1 MTDEINYERVS
12 EALRRLALT
21 MDGAELQGTFCG
33 RVASGQGA
41 EDSGWMRELI
51 GERDEANLQARED
64 VMLIAKLLGK
74 VVQQLNDAELQFQ
87 LLLPQEEAS
96 LVQRTEALAAWCEGF
111 LYGYGSA
118 IGGKALK
125 AGETERE
132 FLQDL
137 MEISRASFAPQEGE
151 SEGDEDEMDFIQ
163 IVEHLRMGTQLLYEE
178 SNPLT
183 ATAPASSQLH

>member
-1 MTDEINYERVS
+1 MNEEITYERVS

-41 EDSGWMRELI
+41 DEGGWMRELI

-64 VMLIAKLLGK
+64 VMLLARVLGK

-87 LLLPQEEAS
+87 LLLPEEAP
-96 LVQRTEALAAWCEGF
+96 LAQRTEALAAWCEGF
-111 LYGYGSA
+111 LYGYGTA
-118 IGGKALK
+118 MGDKVLK
-125 AGETERE
+125 AGETGRE

-137 MEISRASFAPQEGE
+137 MEISRASFAPEEGGEE
-151 SEGDEDEMDFIQ
+151 SDEDEMDFVE
-163 IVEHLRMGTQLLYEE
+163 IVEHVRMGTLLLHEE
-178 SNPLT
+178 SNPVT
-183 ATAPASSQLH
+183 TPDNPQLH